1 MAGPIAIFSYILI
14 QILMTNLISSVYSP
28 LVNIL
33 LNLIIPVLLSIA
45 VFYIIIP
52 KELLETLIAFLSII
66 VFFFFFDVEKSMYIA
81 TLKNDYI
88 ISKIL
93 IILICWILIILIG
106 LNIDTK
112 DRI

>member
-1 MAGPIAIFSYILI
+1 MAGPTAIFSYILI
-14 QILMTNLISSVYSP
+14 QILMNNFISSVYSP
-28 LVNIL
+28 LVSIL
-33 LNLIIPVLLSIA
+33 LNLIIPMLLSIV

-52 KELLETLIAFLSII
+52 KELLETLIVFISII
-66 VFFFFFDVEKSMYIA
+66 AFYSLFDVRKSVYIA

-88 ISKIL
+88 INKIL
-93 IILICWILIILIG
+93 IILICWIFIILIG